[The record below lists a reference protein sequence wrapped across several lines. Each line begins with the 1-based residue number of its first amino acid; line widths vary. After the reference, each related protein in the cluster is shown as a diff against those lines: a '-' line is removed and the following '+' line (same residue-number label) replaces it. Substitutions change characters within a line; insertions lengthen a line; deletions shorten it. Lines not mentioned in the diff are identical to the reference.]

1 MRDIFD
7 VLKSRVDFYLTRL
20 ALADE
25 KIFSHSQTYVRPK
38 LQASANLY
46 AGATVVGSVNSI
58 IGKTKRQWIF
68 GFLTQKE
75 DTFWYLED

>member
-1 MRDIFD
+1 MLQHLVQRVVVVGSGSLDEFPRILITNGRLEFSAYQQEGVRDIFD

-38 LQASANLY
+38 L
-46 AGATVVGSVNSI
+46 
-58 IGKTKRQWIF
+58 
-68 GFLTQKE
+68 
-75 DTFWYLED
+75 